1 MNLKTLKEILSKQK
15 IIAIDTE
22 TTGLNFDDKVVG
34 ISIAWGIKKEESV
47 YLPLR
52 HTGGINY
59 SIEKV
64 ISLLKDILISKSV
77 IKVFHNFYF
86 DYLQLKKLGLEINE
100 WYEDTKLIAYLLDPE
115 QDTSL
120 SAQSKKYNLT
130 NQKEKDELKKLIK
143 VKNRLITFD
152 NVKIDKAE
160 KYSSK
165 DARATLELFSFV
177 NFELKKNNVLYDWYK
192 CIELPLEKVLAEMT
206 WNGIGLDTAFLNNLH
221 SDFEKQLKQLEKDI
235 YLLAKEEFN
244 INSSKQLQRILY
256 RVLGL
261 PKVKMT
267 NKGQLSTDNE
277 TLQLLEGHH
286 PIISKLLTYRKIKKL
301 ASTYTITLIE
311 KLSKKDGR
319 LHTTF
324 SQMITATGRLA
335 SSNPNLQNI
344 PKKDEEGRKIRQA
357 FVARDGYKFIISDY
371 NQVEL
376 MVAAFLSGED
386 KLYNAFKNGED
397 VHQITANNLFANEK
411 DKVVARLNAKKVNF
425 GVLYGMGAGGL
436 GKVLN
441 CHPRTAKKILD
452 DYFKTYPMLKLY
464 AEQTTVEAET
474 FGYIKTITGR
484 IRYVKD
490 INSTNIKN
498 RKHAER
504 VAINT
509 PVQGLAADIIKI
521 AMIQLQK
528 EIEKNKLDAK
538 ILIQV
543 HDELIVEVKENEV
556 KRMRDIIEKSMTD
569 FYLWDIPKKLKD
581 ILAVSI
587 SIKNRWIE

>member
-1 MNLKTLKEILSKQK
+1 MNLKTLKTILSKQK

-22 TTGLNFDDKVVG
+22 TTGLNFDDEVVG
-34 ISIAWGIKKEESV
+34 ISLAWGIKKEESV
-47 YLPLR
+47 YLPIK
-52 HTGGINY
+52 HKVGNNY
-59 SIEKV
+59 SLEDIKA
-64 ISLLKDILISKSV
+64 LLNNALISENV

-86 DYLQLKKLGLEINE
+86 DYSQLKKLGLEVNE

-120 SAQSKKYNLT
+120 AAQSKKYGLI

-143 VKNRLITFD
+143 IKNRLTTFD
-152 NVKIDKAE
+152 NVDIDEADE
-160 KYSSK
+160 YSSK

-177 NFELKKNNVLYDWYK
+177 NFELKKNSVLYDWYQ

-206 WNGIGLDTAFLNNLH
+206 WNGIGLDAIFLNNLH

-277 TLQLLEGHH
+277 TLQLLERHH

-301 ASTYTITLIE
+301 DSTYTTALTE

-371 NQVEL
+371 NQIEL
-376 MVAAFLSGED
+376 MVAAFLSGEN

-397 VHQITANNLFANEK
+397 VHQMTANSLFANEK

-436 GKVLN
+436 SKVLN
-441 CHPRTAKKILD
+441 CHPRTAKKVLD

-464 AEQTTVEAET
+464 AEQTALEAET

-484 IRYVKD
+484 IRYIKD
-490 INSTNIKN
+490 INSNDKEK

-504 VAINT
+504 IAINT

-521 AMIQLQK
+521 AMVQLQK

-543 HDELIVEVKENEV
+543 HDELIVEVKESEV
-556 KRMRDIIEKSMTD
+556 KKMRDIIEKSMTD
-569 FYLWDIPKKLKD
+569 FYLWDIPKKLTD

>member
-1 MNLKTLKEILSKQK
+1 MNLKTLKTILSKQK

-22 TTGLNFDDKVVG
+22 TTGLNFDDEVVG

-52 HTGGINY
+52 HTGCINY

-64 ISLLKDILISKSV
+64 ISLLKDTLISKSV

-86 DYLQLKKLGLEINE
+86 DYLQLKKLGLEVNE

-120 SAQSKKYNLT
+120 AVQSKKYNLT
-130 NQKEKDELKKLIK
+130 NQKEKDEIKKLIK
-143 VKNRLITFD
+143 VKNRLTTFD
-152 NVKIDKAE
+152 NVDIDEADE
-160 KYSSK
+160 YSSK

-177 NFELKKNNVLYDWYK
+177 NFELKKNNVLYDWYQ

-277 TLQLLEGHH
+277 TLQLLEGNH

-311 KLSKKDGR
+311 KLSKKDKR

-371 NQVEL
+371 NQIEL
-376 MVAAFLSGED
+376 MVAAFLSGEN

-464 AEQTTVEAET
+464 AEQTTIEAET

-484 IRYVKD
+484 IRYIKD
-490 INSTNIKN
+490 INSGDAKN

-528 EIEKNKLDAK
+528 EIDKNKLDAK

-556 KRMRDIIEKSMTD
+556 KKMRDIIEKSMTD